1 MRRIPHPG
9 AMLAL
14 VVLGTVASACSGIS
28 GISGDASIDRD
39 FIDMMVP
46 HHESAIAMAE
56 IARERAE
63 HPELEQLADDIIGAQ
78 SAEITQL
85 KGWREKW
92 FGNSD
97 TPSMEKMP
105 MLPAMSMPAGH
116 SMSGGRMD
124 MTGEADGLRDA
135 DPFDRLFID
144 AMIRHHQQAVEAA
157 QIMLDQTER
166 EEIRRLAEDIV
177 AAQTREIEQ
186 LREWRAAWY

>member
-14 VVLGTVASACSGIS
+14 VVLATVASACS

-85 KGWREKW
+85 KGWREEW

-97 TPSMEKMP
+97 TPSMEEMP
-105 MLPAMSMPAGH
+105 MLPGMSMPAGH
-116 SMSGGRMD
+116 SMSGGTMD
-124 MTGEADGLRDA
+124 MTGEVDGLRDA

-144 AMIRHHQQAVEAA
+144 AMMRHHQQAVEAA
-157 QIMLDQTER
+157 QIVLDQTER